1 MRGNI
6 KLLDCTL
13 RDGGYVNDWKFGN
26 STLTYIF
33 DRLNNANVDIVEIG
47 FLDERRDVD
56 FNRTIQPSTQS
67 LNEVYSKSTDKS
79 AQIFA
84 MIDYGTCGID
94 RIQDKDETILD
105 GIRVIFKKENM
116 HNAINFGKK
125 IMEKGYKLCLQMVS
139 VTSYNDEDVI
149 EFSNHVNSINPF
161 AVGIVDTYGL
171 MHKEQVFHYF
181 EMLDNHLNRSI
192 AIGYHSHNNF
202 QLAYSNSIEVL
213 KIPSERT
220 VILDGTLYGMGKSAG
235 NAPIELLSMHLNEFY
250 GKNYDINQLLEAI
263 DVGIMPIFEQ
273 HRWGYS
279 LQFYIA
285 AKNDCHPNYVKYL
298 LDKKTLAVK
307 DVDNILGMIN
317 EESKLK
323 YDAEYI
329 ESLYLKY
336 VLDSIDNPEYVE
348 SLEVC
353 LKGRS
358 LVILGPGKSIVTD
371 RDVIKEHVGDKGPI
385 VIAVNF
391 VPEDFV
397 ADFIFVSNSKR
408 YIRMLTSLK
417 TCSSK
422 IIATSNVSSVDRPFD
437 FVVRFD
443 NLISES
449 DEIWDNALVILLNL
463 LRKVGVGSISL
474 AGFDGFTDDL
484 EKNYIDK
491 SFDLSKQY
499 PYLSVVN
506 ERLTEK
512 IKEYRNS
519 MDIRFLTKSLYDKG

>member
-1 MRGNI
+1 
-6 KLLDCTL
+6 
-13 RDGGYVNDWKFGN
+13 
-26 STLTYIF
+26 
-33 DRLNNANVDIVEIG
+33 
-47 FLDERRDVD
+47 
-56 FNRTIQPSTQS
+56 
-67 LNEVYSKSTDKS
+67 
-79 AQIFA
+79 
-84 MIDYGTCGID
+84 
-94 RIQDKDETILD
+94 
-105 GIRVIFKKENM
+105 
-116 HNAINFGKK
+116 
-125 IMEKGYKLCLQMVS
+125 
-139 VTSYNDEDVI
+139 
-149 EFSNHVNSINPF
+149 
-161 AVGIVDTYGL
+161 
-171 MHKEQVFHYF
+171 
-181 EMLDNHLNRSI
+181 
-192 AIGYHSHNNF
+192 
-202 QLAYSNSIEVL
+202 
-213 KIPSERT
+213 
-220 VILDGTLYGMGKSAG
+220 MGKSAG

-371 RDVIKEHVGDKGPI
+371 RDVIKEHVSDKGPI